1 MRRKRA
7 DYRVTSDMTHYTRR
21 ALILVF
27 VAFVVIILA
36 TVVLVMR

>member
-1 MRRKRA
+1 MRRRRE
-7 DYRVTSDMTHYTRR
+7 DPRYPSDMTHYTRR